1 MDWNCTLTEERLSD
15 FLDGQL
21 SREEA
26 DAFSGHAARCMR
38 CSELVARIGGLVRC
52 MQRLEPLE
60 VPAHLPARILDA
72 TLGPR
77 VPKHGLERWFAWL
90 PALWQPRMAM
100 GMATVAASFIILLHT
115 AGFTPGKLKRAD
127 LNPANLFRTA
137 NRQAHLTYAR
147 GVKFINELRVV
158 YEIQSRLQPEPV
170 PASSPVPKSSPEE
183 PSQPESPNHDQK
195 SETGPDP
202 GRTHKISS
210 GMMLACLATE
220 SFTRSHP

>member
-26 DAFSGHAARCMR
+26 AAFSGHAAGCAR
-38 CSELVARIGGLVRC
+38 CSQLVARIGGLVRR
-52 MQRLEPLE
+52 MQQLEPLE
-60 VPAHLPARILDA
+60 APPHLPARILDA
-72 TLGPR
+72 TLGRR
-77 VPKHGLERWFAWL
+77 VPRHGLERWFAWV

-100 GMATVAASFIILLHT
+100 GMATVAVSVIIIFHT
-115 AGFTPGKLKRAD
+115 AGVTPGRLKRAD
-127 LNPANLFRTA
+127 LNPANLFRAA

-147 GVKFINELRVV
+147 GVKFVNDLRVV

-183 PSQPESPNHDQK
+183 PPRPHAPNHEQK
-195 SETGPDP
+195 SQTNPNP
-202 GRTHKISS
+202 GRSHQIPS

-220 SFTRSHP
+220 SFTRSLS

>member
-1 MDWNCTLTEERLSD
+1 MDWNCTLTEERLID
-15 FLDGQL
+15 FLDAQL

-26 DAFSGHAARCMR
+26 AAFSAHTARCVR
-38 CSELVARIGGLVRC
+38 CSELVARIGGLVRRIE
-52 MQRLEPLE
+52 RLEPLE
-60 VPAHLPARILDA
+60 VPPHLSARILDA

-77 VPKHGLERWFAWL
+77 VPKHGLERWFAWV
-90 PALWQPRMAM
+90 PALWQPRMVM
-100 GMATVAASFIILLHT
+100 GMATVAASVIIVLHT
-115 AGFTPGKLKRAD
+115 AGLTPGKLKRAD

-147 GVKFINELRVV
+147 GVRFVNELRVV

-170 PASSPVPKSSPEE
+170 PACSPVPKSSPEE

-202 GRTHKISS
+202 GRNHQVPS
-210 GMMLACLATE
+210 GMMLACLATK
-220 SFTRSHP
+220 SFTRSLP